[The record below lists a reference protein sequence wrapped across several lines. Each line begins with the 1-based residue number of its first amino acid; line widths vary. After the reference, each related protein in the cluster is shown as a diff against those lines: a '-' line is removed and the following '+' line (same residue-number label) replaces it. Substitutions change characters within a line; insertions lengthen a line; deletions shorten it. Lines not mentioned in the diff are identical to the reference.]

1 MLIYTDKI
9 AYDVNV
15 PNFRCHASETIDE
28 GNRTC
33 EVEENAMQ
41 PYIKQ
46 FQFGVG
52 RS

>member
-1 MLIYTDKI
+1 VLIYTDKI

-15 PNFRCHASETIDE
+15 PNFRCHASETIDK
-28 GNRTC
+28 GNRTW
-33 EVEENAMQ
+33 EVEENVAQ

-46 FQFGVG
+46 LQFRAG